1 MMIIIYV
8 PPGVQRGQKVS
19 KGSQKKGEASVL
31 ESIAANVASDI
42 FTWSSWVVALGGDAR
57 VKGGTGGFCIKAKP
71 VWRDQHSW
79 LLLILHST

>member
-1 MMIIIYV
+1 MMIIICATRC
-8 PPGVQRGQKVS
+8 PKRP
-19 KGSQKKGEASVL
+19 KGIKRQAKKGEASVL